1 MAARPRIVVLNDWER
16 ALSRL
21 ADWSAIEARADLQI
35 LHEPLRGDALVH
47 ALKDADAVVLVRD
60 RSPFDAAL
68 IAQLPKLRY
77 LVFTGTRNTTLDLNA
92 LQSRGIPV
100 SHTEWGPSKDST
112 CEMTWALILAAMR
125 QLPAQTA
132 LLREGRWRAPEG
144 GPLPGVLRG
153 ARLGLIGLG
162 EIGGRVA
169 RIGQAFGMEV
179 VAWSPRMTQE
189 RADAYGATSVP
200 LETLLSTSQVVS
212 LHLVPTAAT
221 RHLLN
226 AERLATMQPGSLLAN
241 TSRSAL
247 IDPVALAQALRNGR
261 PGMAALDV
269 FDSEPL
275 PADEPLRNAPNLLM
289 TPHTGFVCEPVF
301 QQFALGVVECLEG
314 WLDGRIVR
322 PAAAPTA

>member
-1 MAARPRIVVLNDWER
+1 MSARPRIVVLNDWER

-21 ADWSAIEARADLQI
+21 ADWKAIEARADLQI
-35 LHEPLRGDALVH
+35 LHEPLQGDALVH

-77 LVFTGTRNTTLDLNA
+77 LVFTGTRNTTLDLKA
-92 LQSRGIPV
+92 LQTRGIPV

-169 RIGQAFGMEV
+169 RIGQAFGMDV
-179 VAWSPRMTQE
+179 AAWSPHMTQE

-200 LETLLSTSQVVS
+200 LETLLATSQVVS

-226 AERLATMQPGSLLAN
+226 AERLASMQPGSLLVN

-247 IDPVALAQALRNGR
+247 IDPAALAQALRNGR

-275 PADEPLRNAPNLLM
+275 PADEPLRKVPNLLM

-301 QQFALGVVECLEG
+301 QQFALGVVECLEA

-322 PAAAPTA
+322 PAATPAA